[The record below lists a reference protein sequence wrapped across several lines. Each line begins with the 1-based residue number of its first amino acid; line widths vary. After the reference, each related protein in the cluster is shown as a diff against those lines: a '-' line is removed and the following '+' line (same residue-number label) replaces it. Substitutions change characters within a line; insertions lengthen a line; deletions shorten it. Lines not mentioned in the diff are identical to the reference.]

1 MIQQMLTVVTGNKI
15 AVAATCLTL
24 LLPPLIYYIYQYR
37 TAIKKHLHEIEANAT
52 FAKVVRNKNAD
63 TRKKRVICMELNPE
77 FVRSNPG
84 WSMMSFGEYLSQ
96 LEPAD
101 KSSPFNQLFYQKEL
115 EILLGKVLLDKLG
128 STYGAALLPML
139 GAGSVVSKLSGISG
153 KISRFI
159 AKSVLADD
167 NETAVDPLQFN
178 LSLME
183 MTSGINLYHK
193 AMDHK
198 DDVSPIEYLRRGE
211 KGYGNIAYDSG
222 KDGDFPR
229 VFDLETDFRT
239 YIGTRHVD
247 VVLKVEIYWIQFTS
261 LTFMYILINS

>member
-1 MIQQMLTVVTGNKI
+1 MIQSTLMAVTGNKL
-15 AVAATCLTL
+15 ALGATCLAL
-24 LLPPLIYYIYQYR
+24 LLPPLIYYIYRYR
-37 TAIKKHLHEIEANAT
+37 SAIKKHLREIEANAT

-63 TRKKRVICMELNPE
+63 TSKKRVICMELNPE

-115 EILLGKVLLDKLG
+115 EMLLGKILLDKLG

-139 GAGSVVSKLSGISG
+139 GAGSVAAKLSGISG

-159 AKSVLADD
+159 AKSVLAED
-167 NETAVDPLQFN
+167 NETAVDPLQFD

-183 MTSGINLYHK
+183 LTSGINLYHK

-198 DDVSPIEYLRRGE
+198 DEVSPIEYLRRGE
-211 KGYGNIAYDSG
+211 KGYGSLAYDG
-222 KDGDFPR
+222 DGDFTQ
-229 VFDLETDFRT
+229 VFDLETDFRN
-239 YIGTRHVD
+239 YIGTRHLD
-247 VVLKVEIYWIQFTS
+247 VVLFTPLPS
-261 LTFMYILINS
+261 LYSSFHQPPWNSV